1 MRAAISTH
9 AVQEGPMK
17 GMMSFLERA
26 GLVRQEG
33 DGEDVPADMAPAAE
47 PQAEPAADS
56 AAAASPAVPVPG
68 GQSLEQVYASA
79 QVPACHYPAERLLRL
94 IAGLSAMDEAT
105 RRQTIQAIDAADES
119 WTIDDPLND
128 AAAKVAAIDQ
138 HASGLRASLGQAE
151 QQAQAELAAL
161 RQRQEAAVAE
171 VKRQIA
177 DLEALLTRE
186 VTRGAQE
193 SAAIESALQARK
205 QSVSQELTALSRT
218 ASELRGLVA
227 QFKSNLT
234 P

>member
-1 MRAAISTH
+1 
-9 AVQEGPMK
+9 MK
-17 GMMSFLERA
+17 GMMSLLERA

-33 DGEDVPADMAPAAE
+33 DDTAPPATEQGLADSGPGPELASGADSPAPMPQPTSAPAA
-47 PQAEPAADS
+47 A
-56 AAAASPAVPVPG
+56 AVPD
-68 GQSLEQVYASA
+68 GQSLDQVYAAA

-94 IAGLSAMDEAT
+94 VAGLNAMDEAL

-119 WTIDDPLND
+119 WTIDDPLGD
-128 AAAKVAAIDQ
+128 AAAKVNAIEQ
-138 HASGLRASLGQAE
+138 HASGLRAGLGQAE

-177 DLEALLTRE
+177 DLEGLLTRE

-193 SAAIESALQARK
+193 SAAIEAALQARK
-205 QSVSQELTALSRT
+205 EAVSQELAMLSRT
-218 ASELRGLVA
+218 ASDFRGLIG
-227 QFKSNLT
+227 QFRTHIT